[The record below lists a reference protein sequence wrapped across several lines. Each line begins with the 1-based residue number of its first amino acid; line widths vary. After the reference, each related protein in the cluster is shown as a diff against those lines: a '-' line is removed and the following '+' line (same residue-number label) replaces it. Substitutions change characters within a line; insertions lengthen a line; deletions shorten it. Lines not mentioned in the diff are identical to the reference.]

1 MRIPLILVLLAVGAL
16 IVLLIGSLRRDGGA
30 GSEAAPAAAAPPA
43 QAPAEEQDLEDPGLE
58 AAAEAEGAALP
69 AAPGVAIPVAEDS
82 PEAGL
87 EAPPRGE
94 RPGIDPRR
102 VLIRGRALDPD
113 GRPVEGGRVRLDL
126 TFCDLRDLGA
136 ILAAPRSRGG
146 NPVRTQGCAGGRVDA
161 GGLFEMWYVP
171 EAQGTG
177 HLLSVWTGNEA
188 GDAQAWYCPEI
199 EPGSTL
205 DLGDLPLHW
214 LGHVEGR
221 VVDRDGERMRSRGSL
236 RVLAQSLAATGI
248 DEVGILRSVTVWSW
262 GHFGMSLPAGPARL
276 LLIDRSDRL
285 AGQAY
290 VEVEAGEN
298 VRAEIVY
305 RGSEVQQ
312 QVWVATSSTLGP
324 PALLRPD
331 SIRVHGS
338 GTIAVRPDP
347 DPEGHERSS
356 LFIFSGLS
364 GGPYRVEIDEPGY
377 EPWSVDGPFPGGPIV
392 HARLRGSSAIE
403 LWVGDALTGLPVE
416 PFSARA
422 VSSTAGGASASPST
436 DPEGSE
442 DGPAIIDELTPGD
455 WELSVSAPGYVRA
468 RQTVPQLLS
477 NEVRR
482 VGVSLSKGSTAAGT
496 VVDHTGRRPV
506 AGVTVELKPWGHSGS
521 GRTCRT
527 DDFGRF
533 AFERIPSGS
542 HALSAGFGP
551 DSRASLRIDVAGER
565 HIVGL
570 RLLLPRTQCAVGR
583 VLAPEGSPLE
593 GLVVM
598 ASAAPPGAGP
608 AGGYSEAERAELMRE
623 FEEHDLEDLDPEWRR
638 QAQEFR
644 SLMLRA
650 EGPEDGPRRI
660 RLEGA
665 VGAGGRFQIG
675 PLPPGRAMLTLRLP
689 SPLPELEGDPR
700 GGGRGLFVPG
710 ILQSVDISVGRNSR
724 ADIELGDRAPG
735 LLLARVRGPE
745 PVVGVVVECLDP
757 MGELVMAALTDSGGR
772 ARIPMI
778 VGEWRVAVRTVDCG
792 WRVGLLDP
800 VRVASAKTAEVP
812 IALELATAT
821 LRVLDEATGEPL
833 SGTELVWWDPRS
845 GQRIS
850 ARTGA
855 AGQLTLTL
863 PPGSYSFERVAEIP
877 PTEAEGGE
885 TEAVQ
890 ERGRAASVSWTAA
903 GPLQESLRLPAR

>member
-16 IVLLIGSLRRDGGA
+16 IVLLIGSLRGDGGA

-43 QAPAEEQDLEDPGLE
+43 PAPEVQADLADPGPAAEDGGAEAAGPASPPAE
-58 AAAEAEGAALP
+58 
-69 AAPGVAIPVAEDS
+69 AAPVDEPT
-82 PEAGL
+82 PETSRP
-87 EAPPRGE
+87 EPPRGPRQDE
-94 RPGIDPRR
+94 DPRQ
-102 VLIRGRALDPD
+102 VEVRGRAIFPEGL
-113 GRPVEGGRVRLDL
+113 PVDGGRARLNAVDR
-126 TFCDLRDLGA
+126 DLRDLGA
-136 ILAAPRSRGG
+136 ILAGPPSGGRAPARARGG
-146 NPVRTQGCAGGRVDA
+146 VAANIQGD
-161 GGLFEMWYVP
+161 GLFEMWYVP
-171 EAQGTG
+171 EGGAVG
-177 HLLSVWTGNEA
+177 HLLVLEGRRGAE
-188 GDAQAWYCPEI
+188 AWYWPEI

-205 DLGDLPLHW
+205 DLGDLPLRW
-214 LGHVEGR
+214 KGTIEGE
-221 VVDRDGERMRSRGSL
+221 VVDRDGERVEGWSSL
-236 RVLAQSLAATGI
+236 RILAQSLAATGI
-248 DEVGILRSVTVWSW
+248 GEVGVLRSTGVGYW
-262 GHFGMSLPAGPARL
+262 GGFDLHLPAGPARL
-276 LLIDRSDRL
+276 LLLDRADRL
-285 AGQAY
+285 AGQAH
-290 VEVEAGEN
+290 VEVRAGATI
-298 VRAEIVY
+298 RAEVVY

-338 GTIAVRPDP
+338 GTIGVRPDP

-377 EPWSVDGPFPGGPIV
+377 EPWSVDGVSPGGPIV

-533 AFERIPSGS
+533 AFERIPTGS

-570 RLLLPRTQCAVGR
+570 RLMLPRTQCAVGR
-583 VLAPEGSPLE
+583 VLAPEGAPLE
-593 GLVVM
+593 GLVVE
-598 ASAAPPGAGP
+598 ASAAPPGAGL
-608 AGGYSEAERAELMRE
+608 ASLGYSEAERAELMRE

-650 EGPEDGPRRI
+650 EGPEDGSKRI

-665 VGAGGRFQIG
+665 VGAGGRYQIG
-675 PLPPGRAMLTLRLP
+675 PLPPGQAMLTLRLP
-689 SPLPELEGDPR
+689 SPLPDLEGDPR

-710 ILQSVDISVGRNSR
+710 ILQSVDISVGQNSR

-735 LLLARVRGPE
+735 LLLARVRGQE

-778 VGEWRVAVRTVDCG
+778 AGEWRVAVRSVDCG
-792 WRVGLLDP
+792 WRVDLPDP
-800 VRVASAKTAEVP
+800 VRVASAKTVEVP

-845 GQRIS
+845 GHRIS

-877 PTEAEGGE
+877 PTEAEDGE

-903 GPLQESLRLPAR
+903 GPQRESLRLPAR